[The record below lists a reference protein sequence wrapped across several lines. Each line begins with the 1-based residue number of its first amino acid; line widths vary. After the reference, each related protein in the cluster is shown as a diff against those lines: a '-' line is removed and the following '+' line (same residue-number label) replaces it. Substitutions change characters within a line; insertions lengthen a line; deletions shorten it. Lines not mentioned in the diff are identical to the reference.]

1 MSFYFLCEIIFLSFI
16 VVKSLNKLPKIF
28 VKNCD
33 FMLIFVYF
41 RYLVII
47 LQLYSDQESN
57 YFKISRVQ
65 KLYVYSAN
73 KLKNKKKSTN
83 DSSFEM
89 ILFNFRSVMLIFI
102 NAKVAQMI
110 MNNNRKNIISIILE
124 DTDHFVV
131 VVNMWKS
138 S

>member
-1 MSFYFLCEIIFLSFI
+1 
-16 VVKSLNKLPKIF
+16 
-28 VKNCD
+28 
-33 FMLIFVYF
+33 
-41 RYLVII
+41 
-47 LQLYSDQESN
+47 
-57 YFKISRVQ
+57 
-65 KLYVYSAN
+65 
-73 KLKNKKKSTN
+73 
-83 DSSFEM
+83 
-89 ILFNFRSVMLIFI
+89 MLIFI